1 MCGIAGYFAADGI
14 GPDEGNDLVSR
25 MLTALAHRGPD
36 GNGRFVDPHCGLGN
50 TRLAIIDVAN
60 GRMPVAS
67 EDGQIIGVLNGEIY
81 NYRDIRKGLL
91 SRGHRLINQSD
102 SEVLPHL
109 YEESGPE
116 IAKGLTG
123 MFAFA
128 IWDRKERRLILGRD
142 RFGIKPLL
150 LARAGPLLLF
160 ASEAKALLAS
170 GRIEP
175 RIDPRALRDLGT
187 AGYPMP
193 PRTMFRGVESLFPG
207 CWRSFGPG
215 GGERLKRY
223 FSVPYPGPAGV
234 AERTASVP
242 GPEAADWMRG
252 LFDEVVLDHLT
263 ADVPVGGYV
272 SGGIDSVSV
281 AMRASAQKTEPL
293 STFSMTYSRAD
304 AGFDESGFS
313 GLAAKAMGSRHIR
326 VPQAA
331 IDEADYRGTIRAAE
345 APQLYTVAFCKYRL
359 ARAVRQAGLKVVLSG
374 EGADETLAGYG
385 SFKTARARRSLP
397 GRHLF
402 WRRFGVGSWLRW
414 QDPAFYR
421 SLLSWWR
428 AEPVLEERYGLV
440 PPWSG
445 QWALLA
451 GAWNAAFDPDA
462 TAALS
467 ADPSDAETLPEPPPD
482 LDVGHIRD
490 PLHRELLFE
499 QRSRLEGWVL
509 AMEDRVSMAHS
520 VEERVPFLDHRLVEL
535 TAAVRSNLLLH
546 GFREKHLL
554 REAMIG
560 RVPESLRRRKKKA
573 FNPPIE
579 PWLFGRTGPPFVEA
593 ALSPEALKR
602 VGLFRHREIAR
613 LQERLSDGR
622 PGFSRRGAAWALNL
636 ALGIQI
642 FAEEFAARL

>member
-1 MCGIAGYFAADGI
+1 MCGIAGYFAAEGI

-25 MLTALAHRGPD
+25 MLAALAHRGPD
-36 GNGRFVDPHCGLGN
+36 GEGRFVDPHCGLGN
-50 TRLAIIDVAN
+50 TRLAIIDIAN

-67 EDGQIIGVLNGEIY
+67 EDGRVVGVMNGELY
-81 NYRDIRKGLL
+81 NYRDLRKGLL

-116 IAKGLTG
+116 IAPKLTG

-128 IWDRKERRLILGRD
+128 LWDRRERRLLLARD

-150 LARAGPLLLF
+150 MARAGGLLLF

-193 PRTMFRGVESLFPG
+193 PRTMFRGIEYLLPG
-207 CWRSFGPG
+207 CWQSFGPEADG
-215 GGERLKRY
+215 KPRRY
-223 FSVPYPGPAGV
+223 FSVPYPGPADG
-234 AERTASVP
+234 AERESSVP
-242 GPEAADWMRG
+242 GAEAADRTRR
-252 LFDEVVLDHLT
+252 LFDEVVRDHLV
-263 ADVPVGGYV
+263 ADVPVGSYV

-293 STFSMTYSRAD
+293 STFSMTFSEAE
-304 AGFDESGFS
+304 AGFDESEFS
-313 GLAAKAMGSRHIR
+313 DLAARKMGSRHLK
-326 VPQAA
+326 VPQGP

-345 APQLYTVAFCKYRL
+345 APQLYTAAFCQYRL
-359 ARAVRQAGLKVVLSG
+359 ARAVRRAGIKVVLSG
-374 EGADETLAGYG
+374 QGADETFAGYG
-385 SFKTARARRSLP
+385 SFKTARMRRSLP
-397 GRHLF
+397 GRRLF
-402 WRRFGVGSWLRW
+402 LRRLGIGSWLRW
-414 QDPAFYR
+414 QDPAFYGA
-421 SLLSWWR
+421 LLSWWK

-451 GAWNAAFDPDA
+451 DAWNALLDP
-462 TAALS
+462 AAAAGLS
-467 ADPSDAETLPEPPPD
+467 ADPARAETLPEPPPD
-482 LDVGHIRD
+482 LVVDHVRD
-490 PLHRELLFE
+490 PLHRDLLFE

-509 AMEDRVSMAHS
+509 ALEDRVSMAHS

-535 TAAVRSNLLLH
+535 TAAVPSSLLLC

-554 REAMIG
+554 REAMAG
-560 RVPESLRRRKKKA
+560 QVPESLRRRKKKA
-573 FNPPIE
+573 FDPPVE
-579 PWLFGRTGPPFVEA
+579 GWLFGGTRPLFVEA
-593 ALSPEALKR
+593 ALSPEALKK
-602 VGLFRHREIAR
+602 VGLFRPREIAGLR
-613 LQERLSDGR
+613 ERLSARR
-622 PGFSRRGAAWALNL
+622 PAFSRRGASWALNL

-642 FAEEFAARL
+642 FAEEFAASL